1 MGTEIDRSIY
11 SNQLWDTTL
20 WILPPHLAKLHH
32 TDTLLKVH
40 YNPREF
46 FSGTPI
52 FDHILPTSKN
62 HINAMGIN
70 QKHRRHFLWSP
81 VLLKSCE
88 SGQQA
93 LGDQDLELSS
103 ATSKTKTQRWSHMD
117 HDTIQ
122 GNRCL
127 HGMIS
132 AGAHHI
138 LRNTI
143 LFLEGFPWTYHV
155 PWMIYCI
162 AIHWWVWP
170 KRMQMSIPGHL
181 PPVFDTVYLYE
192 WLFSVHSFYLVF
204 CLERRKCL

>member
-70 QKHRRHFLWSP
+70 QKHHRHFLWSP
-81 VLLKSCE
+81 SCLKAVSPANKPWE
-88 SGQQA
+88 TRTWSFLPQQA
-93 LGDQDLELSS
+93 KLKHRD
-103 ATSKTKTQRWSHMD
+103 D
-117 HDTIQ
+117 HTWTTDTIQ

-155 PWMIYCI
+155 PWMIYYI
-162 AIHWWVWP
+162 AIHRWVWP
-170 KRMQMSIPGHL
+170 KRMQMSICDIKIWTL
-181 PPVFDTVYLYE
+181 T
-192 WLFSVHSFYLVF
+192 
-204 CLERRKCL
+204 